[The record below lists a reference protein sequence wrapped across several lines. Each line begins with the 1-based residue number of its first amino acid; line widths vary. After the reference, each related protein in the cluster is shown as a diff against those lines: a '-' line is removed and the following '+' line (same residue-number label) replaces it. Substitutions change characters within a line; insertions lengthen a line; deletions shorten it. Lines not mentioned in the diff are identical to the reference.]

1 MRYKMMYVHG
11 VNVQNVCWIVNN
23 STSSLLKEKTQLLV
37 VGGLR
42 DLAKPANLLRFIL
55 SAGTFYIFVFL

>member
-1 MRYKMMYVHG
+1 MYVHG